1 MDKNRPGAP
10 ASRRGK
16 RRSSR
21 GETLSEVL
29 VALLISA
36 MGMLVFSGA
45 VASTI
50 KLIHAGEEKLENYG
64 KANNALETYDADALE
79 LINGTLS
86 GSSTCWSREGTVSL
100 GGLDGS
106 GEAVTF
112 YCNGIGR
119 IPIISYKK
127 GGMS

>member
-10 ASRRGK
+10 ASCRGK

-45 VASTI
+45 VTSTI
-50 KLIHAGEEKLENYG
+50 KLIHAGEEKLKNYG
-64 KANNALETYDADALE
+64 SANDALETYSAG
-79 LINGTLS
+79 INGID
-86 GSSTCWSREGTVSL
+86 GCWSREGTVSL